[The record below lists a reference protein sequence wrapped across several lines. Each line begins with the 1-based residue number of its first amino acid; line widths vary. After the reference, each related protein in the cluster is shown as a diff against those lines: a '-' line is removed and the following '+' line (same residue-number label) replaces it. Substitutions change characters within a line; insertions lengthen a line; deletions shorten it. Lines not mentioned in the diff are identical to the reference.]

1 MKMFWLCADFATASQ
16 DALAHM
22 AVRLCFHIWVAKL
35 QIFFYFIKNCTYF
48 LLCVKREADFIVVT
62 NLPETQRIFLPLIKN
77 TAIVNVQQ
85 NLCRVER
92 KLGSMSFC
100 VGNVSFR

>member
-1 MKMFWLCADFATASQ
+1 MFWLCADFATASQ

-22 AVRLCFHIWVAKL
+22 AVRLYFHIWVAKL

-62 NLPETQRIFLPLIKN
+62 NLPETQRIFLPLIKKYGYCQCS
-77 TAIVNVQQ
+77 AELMQSGKKVIAY
-85 NLCRVER
+85 LPLY
-92 KLGSMSFC
+92 KK
-100 VGNVSFR
+100 